1 MPTSI
6 FLARLL
12 APVFLPVGIGA
23 LLNREGYRK
32 LADEFL
38 RSDALIYLS
47 GLLIM
52 TAGMAVILTH
62 NVWAADWRVLITLLG
77 WLTVIGGALRIVMP
91 QRVETIGRWFIEHP
105 SSLTIAAAIW
115 LAVGVI
121 LAFFGYFH

>member
-12 APVFLPVGIGA
+12 APVFLAVGIGA

-62 NVWAADWRVLITLLG
+62 NVWAATGAVLITLLG

-91 QRVETIGRWFIEHP
+91 QRVETIGRWFIGSTP
-105 SSLTIAAAIW
+105 PA
-115 LAVGVI
+115 
-121 LAFFGYFH
+121 